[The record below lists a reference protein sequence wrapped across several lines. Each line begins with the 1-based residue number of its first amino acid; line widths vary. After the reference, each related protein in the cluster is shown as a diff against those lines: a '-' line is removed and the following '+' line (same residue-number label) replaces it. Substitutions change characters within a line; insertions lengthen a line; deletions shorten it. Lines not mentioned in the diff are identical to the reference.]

1 MNGPSVTGSG
11 CMGLSMTQSLMQSA
25 LLAIVLSAT
34 VLSIGCVSRPSRV
47 EALLKHPE
55 FRAAAQYAPE
65 FTTAVLKAVVDAEHG
80 R

>member
-1 MNGPSVTGSG
+1 MT
-11 CMGLSMTQSLMQSA
+11 LSTTQSLTQGV
-25 LLAIVLSAT
+25 LLALVLSAT
-34 VLSIGCVSRPSRV
+34 VLSIGCVNRPSRV

-55 FRAAAQYAPE
+55 FRTAAQYAPE

>member
-1 MNGPSVTGSG
+1 MSARSEIEKGS
-11 CMGLSMTQSLMQSA
+11 MTLSTTQSLTQGA
-25 LLAIVLSAT
+25 LLALVLSAT
-34 VLSIGCVSRPSRV
+34 VLSIGCVNRPSRV

-55 FRAAAQYAPE
+55 FRTAAQYAPE

>member
-1 MNGPSVTGSG
+1 MSARSAIGKGS
-11 CMGLSMTQSLMQSA
+11 MTLSTTQSLTQGV
-25 LLAIVLSAT
+25 LLALVLSAT
-34 VLSIGCVSRPSRV
+34 VLSIGCVNRPSRV

-55 FRAAAQYAPE
+55 FRTAAQFAPE

>member
-1 MNGPSVTGSG
+1 MNAPSATGRG
-11 CMGLSMTQSLMQSA
+11 YMTLSTTQSLMQSA
-25 LLAIVLSAT
+25 LLALVLSAT
-34 VLSIGCVSRPSRV
+34 VLSIGCVNRPSRV

-55 FRAAAQYAPE
+55 FRTAAQYAPE